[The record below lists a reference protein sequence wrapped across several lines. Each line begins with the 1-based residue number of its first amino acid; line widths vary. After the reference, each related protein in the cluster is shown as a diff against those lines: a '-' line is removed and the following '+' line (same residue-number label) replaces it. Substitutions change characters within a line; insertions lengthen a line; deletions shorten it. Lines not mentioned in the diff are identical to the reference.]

1 MTTLEKRLEEAY
13 NDLEAVDRL
22 YDNLTQENK
31 QEIDYCIRKR
41 LFVCDR
47 IKAIKKEIAL
57 DKQYAKVERPK
68 EIKVVDWNEFILS
81 CVGIKKESPVA
92 KPNDSL

>member
-1 MTTLEKRLEEAY
+1 MTKLEKRLEEAY
-13 NDLEAVDRL
+13 NDLEVVDRL

-31 QEIDYCIRKR
+31 KEIDYCIRKR

-57 DKQYAKVERPK
+57 DKQYAKVEERQK
-68 EIKVVDWNEFILS
+68 DIIYWDNLILG
-81 CVGIKKESPVA
+81 CLGIKKESPVA